1 MKINILIIILTTH
14 LLFGSSPRLDLY
26 TTHALTEYIKH
37 SKGLAKK
44 KGLIE
49 LKHRLKGL
57 ERAKRD
63 KILSR
68 VRKSHN
74 RALDIF
80 SSANN
85 GHGGGGQGAGNSG
98 GHGGGGHGGG
108 GGGNGGGG
116 GGGGGGH

>member
-1 MKINILIIILTTH
+1 MKINILMIAFSIHIL
-14 LLFGSSPRLDLY
+14 FASSPRLDQY

-44 KGLIE
+44 KGLTE

-57 ERAKRD
+57 EREKRE

-68 VRKSHN
+68 VRKNHN

-85 GHGGGGQGAGNSG
+85 GHGRN
-98 GHGGGGHGGG
+98 GHGHGGGHGGSG
-108 GGGNGGGG
+108 GGGNGGNGNGGGG
-116 GGGGGGH
+116 GGGGH